1 MPGWWEVIVRKPF
14 SLQSVLDYRTSILEM
29 RELELAEI
37 FRELQLQTQRL
48 AGMQEA
54 RKRVQS
60 EMQHIQ
66 EAQKLDI
73 GELCWWQER
82 QDVLHNQIRAQQIH
96 LGEIEERVSAKRK
109 EVLSA
114 HQDEEA
120 LIKLREQEDLA
131 QLEHEK
137 QQELHEA
144 DEIGTTRYFRRQKEL
159 LQTESLKGMADGR

>member
-1 MPGWWEVIVRKPF
+1 VRKPF

-29 RELELAEI
+29 RELELAELL
-37 FRELQLQTQRL
+37 REQQLQAQRL

-54 RKRVQS
+54 RERVQS
-60 EMQHIQ
+60 EMRRIQ

-82 QDVLHNQIRAQQIH
+82 QDLLRNQIRAQQIR

-109 EVLSA
+109 ELLSA

-120 LIKLREQEDLA
+120 LLKLREQEELA

-137 QQELHEA
+137 QRELHEA
-144 DEIGTTRYFRRQKEL
+144 DEIGTTRYYRRQKTL
-159 LQTESLKGMADGR
+159 RQAESLKGIADGR